1 MKKFISL
8 ICTALL
14 MVLILT
20 GCTSK
25 KVKLNLD
32 DMQGPDTKIS
42 LDGKEYSKNND
53 EFFKLLENVE
63 NYKEDSVNETPVNID
78 KYHTFVIK
86 NDDKEKHLHLYTKK
100 KIGRKYYIEIP
111 YEGIWEI
118 DQSLYEKLID

>member
-1 MKKFISL
+1 MKKIISL
-8 ICTALL
+8 ICTGLL
-14 MVLILT
+14 MVLVLT

-25 KVKLNLD
+25 NVKLKLA

-42 LDGKEYSKNND
+42 LDGKEYSENKE
-53 EFFKLLENVE
+53 EFFKILENVD
-63 NYKEDSVNETPVNID
+63 NYKGSSVNETPVNID

-100 KIGRKYYIEIP
+100 NIVGKYYIEIP

-118 DQSLYEKLID
+118 DENLYEKLID